1 MKTWQRGLT
10 LQSVISVPRRYIFTV
25 DYFLHILT
33 LPSEHLTLNLRPVFS
48 VLPPPRTFLA
58 SPTRVTCQCSG
69 SDRCFVIRDFTAV
82 IQSHQQCKPSLRCQ
96 DPAENK
102 KHFILHNAN
111 VQLWQQLWKFCHYG
125 PGQSRSPHF
134 LYIGRIS
141 YISAIIEVDTY
152 CFAFAWKMLNFI
164 IFWRLSRTHVSSQI
178 EISGYLRV

>member
-1 MKTWQRGLT
+1 M
-10 LQSVISVPRRYIFTV
+10 QSVISVPRRYIFTV

-58 SPTRVTCQCSG
+58 RPTRVTCQCSG

-102 KHFILHNAN
+102 NILFFTMPMSNYDNSCENSVIMARVSPGH
-111 VQLWQQLWKFCHYG
+111 LTSFTLGEYLIYQQLLK
-125 PGQSRSPHF
+125 
-134 LYIGRIS
+134 
-141 YISAIIEVDTY
+141 
-152 CFAFAWKMLNFI
+152 
-164 IFWRLSRTHVSSQI
+164 
-178 EISGYLRV
+178 